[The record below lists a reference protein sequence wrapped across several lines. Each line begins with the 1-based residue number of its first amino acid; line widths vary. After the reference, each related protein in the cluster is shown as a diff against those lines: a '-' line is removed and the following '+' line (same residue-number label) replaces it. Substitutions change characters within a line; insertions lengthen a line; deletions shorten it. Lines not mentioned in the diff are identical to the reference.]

1 MSFEARA
8 QVVTDQMWIDRA
20 EKGDTEAIYMLGY
33 KGIGEKGPNYYYQ
46 IAAKKGHSQAMMHVL
61 DDLLFRADENADV
74 LKAKEFADI
83 ARKMKVEGQIY
94 RNLDVVDI
102 CAKAGKPDFFAQ
114 GGMYP
119 GPSFEA
125 CDAEKSDPTAFQKCL
140 FEKGNNIDV
149 ATIYANGIQV
159 KQDFWKAISYVC
171 HGCSIPAELESM
183 VLTLYKATKTGKLD
197 EPFSFCNHAT
207 GTYSTTACFQRK
219 VAADQRRLYDE
230 LDSFASSFDEDEKKL
245 YEALRQ
251 KAFSFFD
258 LRAAS
263 EQDLS
268 GSMRGIFQT
277 EWEFEQRQFFLE
289 TLKKLEGH
297 VLKLSKRESA
307 KEQKELDQ
315 LYAEVIHSIKIENEK
330 KDAEGMIRFISAEK
344 VEETQAEWVQ
354 FQQAFAEFASK
365 RYSKLNQDHF
375 RSWLIDQRIKQLQSL
390 VTSL

>member
-1 MSFEARA
+1 MSLGAEA
-8 QVVTDQMWIDRA
+8 QVVSDQTWIDRA
-20 EKGDTEAIYMLGY
+20 EKGDPEALYMLAY

-46 IAAKKGHSQAMMHVL
+46 MAAKKGHPQAILHVL

-74 LKAKEFADI
+74 QTAKEFADV
-83 ARKMKVEGQIY
+83 ARKMKIESQIY

-140 FEKGNNIDV
+140 FEKGNNIDI

-183 VLTLYKATKTGKLD
+183 VLKLHEATQTGKLD

-207 GTYSTTACFQRK
+207 GSHSTTACFQLK

-245 YEALRQ
+245 YEVLRQ

-258 LRAAS
+258 LRASS

-268 GSMRGIFQT
+268 GSLRGIFIT
-277 EWEFEQRQFFLE
+277 EWEFEQRQFFLD

-297 VLKLSKRESA
+297 ALKLPHTESA
-307 KEQKELDQ
+307 KAQKALDQ
-315 LYAEVIHSIKIENEK
+315 LFQSTLQSLGVQNEK
-330 KDAEGMIRFISAEK
+330 WLAEGMSSSILAED
-344 VEETQAEWVQ
+344 VDRTQKEWIQ

-390 VTSL
+390 VTS